1 MPLNFLGSAW
11 REMSLSLT
19 DMKIMF
25 ELMAMKPLINSAPD
39 AHVLNLAV
47 KDADISFENVVFEYV
62 EGKRI
67 LDELSIQVPAGKKVA
82 IVGGSG
88 SGKSTLI
95 RFVSLSLSVTNFKL
109 HKH

>member
-19 DMKIMF
+19 DMRIMF
-25 ELMAMKPLINSAPD
+25 ELMALKPLINSVPD
-39 AHVLNLAV
+39 ARLLNLAV

-67 LDELSIQVPAGKKVA
+67 LNELSIQVGDSND
-82 IVGGSG
+82 IDS
-88 SGKSTLI
+88 
-95 RFVSLSLSVTNFKL
+95 
-109 HKH
+109 